1 MYSVTYFH
9 PVPRIIIHAVLQPA
23 FCRATT
29 DSRPRMTRVSDT
41 LSWEE
46 MCQLTGPDMDFLLQ
60 YYPENQVPT
69 FRELR
74 IAQGAPDPQSD
85 LFDGSFGFSV
95 GA

>member
-1 MYSVTYFH
+1 MYFVNYFFPAPRTLCMPSCHGLLAGH
-9 PVPRIIIHAVLQPA
+9 PLTP
-23 FCRATT
+23 
-29 DSRPRMTRVSDT
+29 RPRMTRVSDT

-46 MCQLTGPDMDFLLQ
+46 MCQLTEPDMDFLLQ